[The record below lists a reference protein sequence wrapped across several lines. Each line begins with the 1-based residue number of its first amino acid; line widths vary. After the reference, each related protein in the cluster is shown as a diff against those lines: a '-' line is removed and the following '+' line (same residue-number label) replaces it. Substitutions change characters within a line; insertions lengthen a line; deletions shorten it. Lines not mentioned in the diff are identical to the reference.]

1 MAADIPASL
10 KSADI
15 GRFASRAAQV
25 ERAKPII
32 AYWCESYFPQACWG
46 TLAADDLL
54 LDNRQ
59 LLDCTSDHR

>member
-15 GRFASRAAQV
+15 GRFAARAAQV

-32 AYWCESYFPQACWG
+32 AYWCESQLSSRACPG
-46 TLAADDLL
+46 T
-54 LDNRQ
+54 
-59 LLDCTSDHR
+59 S